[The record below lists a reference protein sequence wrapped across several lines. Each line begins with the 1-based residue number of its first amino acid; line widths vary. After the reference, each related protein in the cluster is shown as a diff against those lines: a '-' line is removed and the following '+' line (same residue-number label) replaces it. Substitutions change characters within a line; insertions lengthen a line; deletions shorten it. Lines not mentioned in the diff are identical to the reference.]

1 MSVEYTRSGQAI
13 PMPMSDVYKEPIPM
27 GMADKYPESIPMKNS
42 ETEDYEVV
50 AEPMIEEVK
59 QK

>member
-1 MSVEYTRSGQAI
+1 
-13 PMPMSDVYKEPIPM
+13 MPMSDVYKEPIPM

>member
-1 MSVEYTRSGQAI
+1 
-13 PMPMSDVYKEPIPM
+13 MPMSDVYKDPIPM

-42 ETEDYEVV
+42 ETEDYEVL

-59 QK
+59 

>member
-1 MSVEYTRSGQAI
+1 
-13 PMPMSDVYKEPIPM
+13 MPMSDVYNEPIAL

-42 ETEDYEVV
+42 ETEDFEVL

-59 QK
+59 